1 MNDSLK
7 NLSPLDGRYQNKTKQ
22 TREIFSEHALIKER
36 IRVEIQW
43 LNYFLTYFKPEL
55 LSEQTKKKINALDK
69 NDSDTLIE
77 RVKEIENVTNHDV
90 KAVELAVAEQFE
102 ESEEIQSLVHIFL
115 TSEDVNS
122 LSYALILK
130 NAHIVLIEWIE
141 QIILALEDLVEKNK
155 EVAMLART
163 HGQPASPTTLG
174 KELNVFATRLKKEKS
189 SLSEKKFF
197 AKWGG
202 ATANYNPHLLAYPE
216 EDWVNHSKDFL
227 SSLGVELTKVAT
239 QIEPHDYMADLFQN
253 IQRINNIML
262 DLTQDIWSYIAF
274 DYFSL
279 KMKNNEVGSSTMPHK
294 INPIDFENAEG
305 NLGLS
310 NAILNHLT
318 HKLTV
323 SRLQRDLSDST
334 VLRNIGTGYGYL
346 EIAVSSTLLGLS
358 KLEANTSEISKDLD
372 ERYELLAEA
381 LQSFLR
387 LEGKKDGYDQVK
399 KLSRGMKMDKDIY
412 LKAVEDLIENEDYKE
427 ILKGLTPKEYL
438 GIASQLAEKD
448 DEI

>member
-7 NLSPLDGRYQNKTKQ
+7 NLSPLDGRYQNKTTQ
-22 TREIFSEHALIKER
+22 TRGIFSEHALIKER
-36 IRVEIQW
+36 IRVEIKW
-43 LNYFLTYFKPEL
+43 LNYFLTHFKPEL
-55 LSEQTKKKINALDK
+55 ISDHIEKKIKALDK
-69 NDSDTLIE
+69 DISDTLIE
-77 RVKEIENVTNHDV
+77 RVKEIENITNHDV

-130 NAHIVLIEWIE
+130 NAQFVLIEWIE
-141 QIILALEDLVEKNK
+141 QIISALEDLAEKNK
-155 EVAMLART
+155 KVAMLART

-227 SSLGVELTKVAT
+227 SNLGVDLTRVAT

-358 KLEANTSEISKDLD
+358 KLEANSSEISKDLD
-372 ERYELLAEA
+372 DRYELLAEA

-412 LKAVEDLIENEDYKE
+412 LKAVEDLIENEDHKE

-438 GIASQLAEKD
+438 GIASELAEKD